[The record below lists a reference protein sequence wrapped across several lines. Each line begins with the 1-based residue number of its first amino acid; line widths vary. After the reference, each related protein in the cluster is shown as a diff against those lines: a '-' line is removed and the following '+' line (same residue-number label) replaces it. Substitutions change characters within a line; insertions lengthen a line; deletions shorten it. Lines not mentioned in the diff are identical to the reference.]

1 MLDLGAERRAFALL
15 QWVPYSLPTEFDED
29 LAADGYYT
37 KTQKQRS
44 NAALNAFDKQH
55 PAERST
61 ELEAFH
67 ELERLGIYTNADFF
81 SPTKAKNG
89 YYAKRL
95 KGHLSTRKP
104 DRAPAAARPH
114 RRTRLHRPL

>member
-1 MLDLGAERRAFALL
+1 MPDLDAQRRAYGLL
-15 QWVPYSLPTEFDED
+15 QWVPYSLPTEFNED

-44 NAALNAFDKQH
+44 NAALNAWDKAH

-67 ELERLGIYTNADFF
+67 ELERLGIYSNADFF
-81 SPTKAKNG
+81 SPSKAKDG

-95 KGHLSTRKP
+95 K
-104 DRAPAAARPH
+104 
-114 RRTRLHRPL
+114 